1 MIYKGMLGIVI
12 TTIIIIALSYR
23 GGLSGAQDST
33 QTGAQMGIPPER
45 VADIVHA
52 LIQADRTFY
61 TVHVVERLQQMGVV
75 VASENWKTEKT
86 LPLPVQFLEE
96 SAKLVA
102 NTPAKISYR
111 LMSLW
116 PINKRNGP
124 KTEFD
129 QAGLWETSQHPDHP
143 YTGTVING
151 QDVYFQA
158 VYADKAISQA
168 CIGCHNAHP
177 DSSRRNFQMN
187 DVMGGIFISIQIK
200 H

>member
-1 MIYKGMLGIVI
+1 MLYKGMLGIVI

-86 LPLPVQFLEE
+86 LPLPVQFL
-96 SAKLVA
+96 
-102 NTPAKISYR
+102 
-111 LMSLW
+111 
-116 PINKRNGP
+116 
-124 KTEFD
+124 
-129 QAGLWETSQHPDHP
+129 
-143 YTGTVING
+143 
-151 QDVYFQA
+151 
-158 VYADKAISQA
+158 
-168 CIGCHNAHP
+168 
-177 DSSRRNFQMN
+177 
-187 DVMGGIFISIQIK
+187 
-200 H
+200 